1 MNRHSTSIGSA
12 PSSPSQVGKTH
23 DATGAR
29 AAKTTLAVLINYNDL
44 GSQATER
51 GAYSEALAD
60 YTQAIKHSP
69 QLPEPLYNRAL
80 TYGRLH
86 RERDALQDALASVKI
101 DPLFADGF
109 ALSARLSCSGEKRK
123 RLVSYPQIRRL
134 SLHIESASEETSSW
148 SQGIAAQLNRTMH
161 GQPRSPS
168 KTHPAKRDDN
178 FFTWRNFG
186 VANLCSRHP
195 QMAIGALDRALAI
208 KPSDPLALRYRADAR
223 RVTGDLLGAITDA
236 TRSLALDPTNAKL
249 LMMLG
254 VDEYRRG
261 AHNLGAAHYR
271 RGCALL
277 STDDL
282 PNQQMCQ
289 QQLSKMR

>member
-12 PSSPSQVGKTH
+12 PSSPSQVGETH

-148 SQGIAAQLNRTMH
+148 SRGIAAQLNRTMH

-168 KTHPAKRDDN
+168 KTHPQNA
-178 FFTWRNFG
+178 TTTSLPG
-186 VANLCSRHP
+186 EISAS
-195 QMAIGALDRALAI
+195 QTSALDTHRWQSA
-208 KPSDPLALRYRADAR
+208 
-223 RVTGDLLGAITDA
+223 
-236 TRSLALDPTNAKL
+236 
-249 LMMLG
+249 
-254 VDEYRRG
+254 
-261 AHNLGAAHYR
+261 
-271 RGCALL
+271 L
-277 STDDL
+277 STARSPSNHPIRL
-282 PNQQMCQ
+282 PYTIE
-289 QQLSKMR
+289 LTHAA